1 MSYAVVDVSS
11 WAVLALEPGGDDDK
25 RWLADPDGLTAWLF
39 KPRVERDGRVQ
50 GEDWAEKISA
60 ELCHLLAVPA
70 AQIELARRGD
80 QRGLISRDLRPGV
93 GWALDAGAVLL
104 GGEPGFVVKSKARLG
119 HRLDVIDR
127 VLDPFGPP
135 PGVDAGLEAFGVFA
149 GFCVLD
155 ALIANPDR
163 HEQNW
168 AVLTAPDGAL
178 FLAPSFD
185 HGSALA
191 YNRLDDY
198 RERLL
203 ETGEVGAFAARGR
216 AQRFEAGP
224 GGEVPTLVEHA
235 ADALRRAG
243 DAARNH
249 WLTRVEALRT
259 EDVEGI
265 CQSVP
270 ELSDISR
277 RFIVE
282 LVTINR
288 GRLLDVC

>member
-25 RWLADPDGLTAWLF
+25 LWLADPDGRTAWLF

-60 ELCHLLAVPA
+60 ELCQILGVPA
-70 AQIELARRGD
+70 AQIQLASRGG
-80 QRGLISRDLRPGV
+80 QRGLISRDVRPGV
-93 GWALDAGAVLL
+93 GWALHAGAVLL

-119 HRLDVIDR
+119 HRLDVIER
-127 VLDPFGPP
+127 VLEPFAAP
-135 PGVDAGLEAFGVFA
+135 PGFDAGLDAFAVFA
-149 GFCVLD
+149 GFCTLD

-168 AVLTAPDGAL
+168 AVLTAPDGAG

-198 RERLL
+198 RQRLL
-203 ETGEVGAFAARGR
+203 ETGAVGTFAGRGL
-216 AQRFEAGP
+216 AQRFEAGS

-243 DAARNH
+243 ETPRRH
-249 WLTRVEALRT
+249 WLERVQALRS

-265 CQSVP
+265 CESVP